1 MKSGKIFSLFTAL
14 FMLSVAVPALA
25 QSYPDKTVKIVVPYP
40 PGGGADLLSRAIS
53 QQLAVSWGQPVVIEN
68 KGGAG
73 GSIGTDMVSKAP
85 PDGYTLLMASP
96 SHAINGAIY
105 KNLAFDAERDFKGVV
120 LAASGPLVL
129 VVNGNSPF
137 NSLSDLIEAAR
148 KKPGSINYASAGVGS
163 SPHLAGELFKM
174 MAKVDMTHIAYKG
187 TNPALTD
194 LLGGQVQ
201 AFFGPVPAVISHI
214 NSGKLKALGVTS
226 PERFNAIKQVPPIA
240 SVVPG
245 YSVLQWWGF
254 VTPAGTPGNVIDKI
268 NKDVAKILRSPEMLE
283 RLAKMGADPGGESP
297 ASFDK
302 LIREETVKWADVVK
316 AANLKAE

>member
-1 MKSGKIFSLFTAL
+1 MKSKSIYSICAAL
-14 FMLSVAVPALA
+14 FLLLGAGPSFA
-25 QSYPDKTVKIVVPYP
+25 QSYPNKTVKIVVPYP

-53 QQLAVSWGQPVVIEN
+53 QQLSASWGQPVIIEN
-68 KGGAG
+68 RGGAG
-73 GSIGTDMVSKAP
+73 GSIGTDMVSKTP

-105 KNLAFDAERDFKGVV
+105 KNLAFDAERDFNGVA

-137 NSLSDLIEAAR
+137 NSISDFIEAA
-148 KKPGSINYASAGVGS
+148 KKNPGSINYASAGVGS

-201 AFFGPVPAVISHI
+201 AFFGPVPAVIQHI
-214 NSGKLKALGVTS
+214 QSGKLKALGVTT

-254 VTPAGTPGNVIDKI
+254 VTPAGTPKIVIDKI
-268 NKDVAKILRSPEMLE
+268 NKDVADILKSPEMMD
-283 RLAKMGADPGGESP
+283 RLAKMGAEPGGQSP
-297 ASFDK
+297 AYLDK
-302 LIREETVKWADVVK
+302 IISEDVIKYGAVVK
-316 AANLKAE
+316 ATNLKAE